1 MFFPFLVFFFA
12 SEVFRQP
19 VCSLSSPTVAFS
31 FFFFF
36 LKAIL
41 KVLVSYFSIRE

>member
-31 FFFFF
+31 FFFF